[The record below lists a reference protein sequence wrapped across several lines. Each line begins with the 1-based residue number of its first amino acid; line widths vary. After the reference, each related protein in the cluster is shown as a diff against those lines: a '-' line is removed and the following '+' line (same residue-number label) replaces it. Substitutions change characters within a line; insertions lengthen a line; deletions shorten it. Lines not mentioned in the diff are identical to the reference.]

1 LNTYIDQTYLKEKI
15 NYLKANA
22 NNTEEN
28 NEDDLLSTFSNIVE
42 NSNESSGAFKW
53 PNEAILLLIE
63 EYRKRADDFCSGKVS
78 QKRTWQA
85 VSDSLLKKGYSV
97 TGPQCLSK
105 FSGFKRTYKSIKDHN
120 NKSGNGPRTW
130 TYFNTMDSVI
140 GSKPYMQPI
149 ATISSTGEQNFS
161 ANVSSET
168 LSSEPLK
175 KKLRQLSTVD
185 KVVLAME
192 QHTTRNEENR
202 ERRHREKMDQKKE
215 ALNFLSRLVMAL
227 EK

>member
-1 LNTYIDQTYLKEKI
+1 MEKLDH
-15 NYLKANA
+15 LKANA

-28 NEDDLLSTFSNIVE
+28 DADDLLSTFNNIEE

-53 PNEAILLLIE
+53 PNEAILLLVE
-63 EYRKRADDFCSGKVS
+63 EYRTRADDFCSGKVS

-85 VSDSLLKKGYSV
+85 VSDSLFRKGYSV
-97 TGPQCLSK
+97 TEPQCLSK
-105 FSGFKRTYKSIKDHN
+105 FSGLKRTYKSIKDHN

-130 TYFNTMDSVI
+130 TYFNIMDSVI

-168 LSSEPLK
+168 LSSEPPK
-175 KKLRQLSTVD
+175 KKLRQLPTVE

-192 QHTTRNEENR
+192 QHKTTDEQNR

-215 ALNFLSRLVMAL
+215 ALNLLSRLVKAL